1 MTPAGRWATLEL
13 PWRDTLDILLPDDFD
28 FLAQHVMA
36 TRRYFPSH
44 FELALALAPPSG
56 VILDL
61 GAHLG
66 TFALAAAASG
76 RRVIAVEASPRNVD
90 LLRESA
96 RANGLD
102 DVLTV
107 VPVAVS
113 DREGTVRF
121 QQEGAWGQITD
132 SPWAV
137 NVVEVPVRTVPDI
150 LGDFGLA
157 RVDVVKLDVEGSEIA
172 AIAGMSGMLSAP
184 DAPAVLYESNAHTLR
199 MFDATPEKLIGV
211 LSELGYDNYLVEE
224 DVPRL
229 TPLTPASFQPET
241 NVDYAAVKGPLELPE
256 KWIVRKPRTESDLAR
271 IANAEACQASVALRA
286 QVARSLERAP
296 ASLLARRD
304 VQLTLNALALD
315 PDETVAR
322 AAGWWVHA
330 DHDTGRAVTG
340 LAGVRQRFQLLGEQ
354 GRALRDRLEQIR
366 IRWGARP

>member
-1 MTPAGRWATLEL
+1 MTPAGRWAVLEL
-13 PWRDTLDILLPDDFD
+13 PWRDALDILLPDDFD

-44 FELALALAPPSG
+44 FELALDLAPPSG

-102 DVLTV
+102 DALTV

-113 DREGTVRF
+113 NREGTVRF
-121 QQEGAWGQITD
+121 HQEGAWGQITE
-132 SPWAV
+132 SAWAV
-137 NVVEVPVRTVPDI
+137 NVVEVPARTVPDI

-172 AIAGMSGMLSAP
+172 AIAGMAEMLSAR

-211 LSELGYDNYLVEE
+211 LSELGYDNYLVKE
-224 DVPRL
+224 DALRL
-229 TPLTPASFQPET
+229 TPVTPASFQPET
-241 NVDYAAVKGPLELPE
+241 NVDYAAVKGPLDLPE
-256 KWIVRKPRTESDLAR
+256 KWIVRRPRTESDLAR
-271 IANAEACQASVALRA
+271 IAGAEASQASVALRA
-286 QVARSLERAP
+286 QVARSLELAP
-296 ASLLARRD
+296 ASLLSRRD
-304 VQLTLNALALD
+304 VQLTMNALALD

-322 AAGWWVHA
+322 AAGWWVRA
-330 DHDTGRAVTG
+330 DQDAGRAATG
-340 LAGVRQRFQLLGEQ
+340 LAGVRRRFQLLGEQ
-354 GRALRDRLEQIR
+354 GRALRDRVEQIR
-366 IRWGARP
+366 IRWGVRP

>member
-1 MTPAGRWATLEL
+1 MSREGRWAVLEL
-13 PWRDTLDILLPDDFD
+13 PWGDTLDILLPDDFD

-36 TRRYFPSH
+36 THKYFPSH
-44 FELALALAPPSG
+44 FELALDLAPPSG

-102 DVLTV
+102 DALTV

-113 DREGTVRF
+113 NREGTVRF

-132 SPWAV
+132 SPWAA

-172 AIAGMSGMLSAP
+172 AIAGMSEMLS
-184 DAPAVLYESNAHTLR
+184 
-199 MFDATPEKLIGV
+199 
-211 LSELGYDNYLVEE
+211 
-224 DVPRL
+224 
-229 TPLTPASFQPET
+229 
-241 NVDYAAVKGPLELPE
+241 
-256 KWIVRKPRTESDLAR
+256 RT
-271 IANAEACQASVALRA
+271 
-286 QVARSLERAP
+286 
-296 ASLLARRD
+296 
-304 VQLTLNALALD
+304 
-315 PDETVAR
+315 
-322 AAGWWVHA
+322 
-330 DHDTGRAVTG
+330 
-340 LAGVRQRFQLLGEQ
+340 
-354 GRALRDRLEQIR
+354 
-366 IRWGARP
+366 